1 MLWKINTK
9 KSSNMPKK
17 KTRVDENSG
26 NWRRVQLK
34 MVKIEA
40 KIFKTD

>member
-9 KSSNMPKK
+9 KSFNMPK

-26 NWRRVQLK
+26 DWRRVQLK
-34 MVKIEA
+34 MIKIEA

>member
-17 KTRVDENSG
+17 KKRVDENSG
-26 NWRRVQLK
+26 DWRRVQLK
-34 MVKIEA
+34 IVKIEA